1 MNERSFIFV
10 TNMRIRNENKEQI
23 VKQKALELL
32 VSQGFEGF
40 SMQKLARA
48 ANVSPATLYIYY
60 QDKED
65 LIISIGREIGKKLYQ
80 EIFIDFD
87 PKLSFAEG
95 LRIQWRNR
103 AKFMLNH
110 KLEMDFYE
118 QLKNSTFREMV
129 SENIMSEFKE
139 KISVFAKNAV
149 QRGELNPIPVEVFW
163 SVAFAPLYN
172 LIRFHSD
179 GQSMGGKPF
188 VFTEEIM
195 WQTFDLVL
203 KALKP

>member
-1 MNERSFIFV
+1 
-10 TNMRIRNENKEQI
+10 MRIRDENKEQI

-60 QDKED
+60 KDKED
-65 LIISIGREIGKKLYQ
+65 LVVSIGREISENLNR
-80 EIFIDFD
+80 EIFKGFD
-87 PKLSFAEG
+87 PNLSFAEG
-95 LRIQWRNR
+95 LRVQWRNR
-103 AKFMLNH
+103 ANFMLSH
-110 KLEMDFYE
+110 QLEMVFYE
-118 QLKNSTFREMV
+118 QIKNSTFREAIA
-129 SENIMSEFKE
+129 ENIVSEFKE
-139 KISVFAKNAV
+139 KMSIFARNAI
-149 QRGELNPIPVEVFW
+149 QRGELNPMPVEVFW

-179 GQSMGGKPF
+179 GKSIGGNPF
-188 VFTEEIM
+188 SLSEEIM

>member
-1 MNERSFIFV
+1 
-10 TNMRIRNENKEQI
+10 MRIRDEHKEQI

-60 QDKED
+60 KDKED
-65 LIISIGREIGKKLYQ
+65 LIMSIGREIGEKLNQ
-80 EIFIDFD
+80 EIFKDFD
-87 PKLSFAEG
+87 PILPFAEG
-95 LRIQWRNR
+95 LRLQWRNR
-103 AKFMLNH
+103 ANFMLNH
-110 KLEMDFYE
+110 KIEMIFYE
-118 QLKNSTFREMV
+118 QIKSSTFREAI
-129 SENIMSEFKE
+129 SENVVSEFKE
-139 KISVFAKNAV
+139 KMTLFGKNAID
-149 QRGELNPIPVEVFW
+149 RGELNPMPIEVFW

-172 LIRFHSD
+172 LLRFHSD
-179 GQSMGGKPF
+179 GKSISGNHF
-188 VFTEEIM
+188 VLNEEIM

>member
-1 MNERSFIFV
+1 
-10 TNMRIRNENKEQI
+10 MRIRDEHKEQI

-60 QDKED
+60 KDKED
-65 LIISIGREIGKKLYQ
+65 LIMSIGREIGEKLNK
-80 EIFIDFD
+80 EIFKDFD
-87 PKLSFAEG
+87 PNLPFAEG
-95 LRIQWRNR
+95 LRVQWRNR
-103 AKFMLNH
+103 ANFMLSH
-110 KLEMDFYE
+110 KIEMIFYE
-118 QLKNSTFREMV
+118 QIKNSTFREAI
-129 SENIMSEFKE
+129 SENVVSEFKE
-139 KISVFAKNAV
+139 KMTIFGKNAIE
-149 QRGELNPIPVEVFW
+149 RGELNPMPIEVFW

-179 GQSMGGKPF
+179 GKSIGGNPF
-188 VFTEEIM
+188 ALNEDIM

>member
-1 MNERSFIFV
+1 
-10 TNMRIRNENKEQI
+10 MRIRDEHKEQI

-60 QDKED
+60 KDKED
-65 LIISIGREIGKKLYQ
+65 LIMSIGREIGEKLNK
-80 EIFIDFD
+80 EIFKDFD
-87 PKLSFAEG
+87 PNLPFAEG
-95 LRIQWRNR
+95 LRVQWRNR
-103 AKFMLNH
+103 ANFMLSH
-110 KLEMDFYE
+110 KIEMIFYE
-118 QLKNSTFREMV
+118 QIKNSTFREAI
-129 SENIMSEFKE
+129 SENVVSEFKE
-139 KISVFAKNAV
+139 KMAIFGKNAIE
-149 QRGELNPIPVEVFW
+149 RGELNPMPIEVFW

-179 GQSMGGKPF
+179 GKSIGGNPF
-188 VFTEEIM
+188 ALNEDIM

>member
-1 MNERSFIFV
+1 
-10 TNMRIRNENKEQI
+10 MRIRDEHKEQV

-65 LIISIGREIGKKLYQ
+65 LIVSIGREIAEKHN
-80 EIFIDFD
+80 EAIFKNFD
-87 PKLSFAEG
+87 PYVPFADG
-95 LRIQWRNR
+95 LKIQWQNR
-103 AKFMLNH
+103 AEFMMSH

-118 QLKNSTFREMV
+118 QIKNSSFREAV
-129 SENIMSEFKE
+129 TENIVAEFRE
-139 KISVFAKNAV
+139 KMRFFMQNAL
-149 QRGELNPIPVEVFW
+149 QRGEIKALPIEVSW
-163 SVAFAPLYN
+163 SILYAPLYN
-172 LIRFHSD
+172 LIRFHQEGRSIT
-179 GQSMGGKPF
+179 GSPF
-188 VFTEEIM
+188 VLTDEIL

-203 KALKP
+203 KGIKN

>member
-1 MNERSFIFV
+1 
-10 TNMRIRNENKEQI
+10 MRIRDENKEQI

-60 QDKED
+60 KDKED
-65 LIISIGREIGKKLYQ
+65 LIMSIGREIGEKLNQ
-80 EIFIDFD
+80 EIFKGFD
-87 PKLSFAEG
+87 PNLSFAEG
-95 LRIQWRNR
+95 LRVQWRNR
-103 AKFMLNH
+103 ANFMLSH
-110 KLEMDFYE
+110 QLEMVFYE
-118 QLKNSTFREMV
+118 QIKNSTFREAIA
-129 SENIMSEFKE
+129 ENIVSEFKE
-139 KISVFAKNAV
+139 KMTIFGKNAIE
-149 QRGELNPIPVEVFW
+149 RGELKPMPVEVFW

-172 LIRFHSD
+172 LIRFDSD
-179 GQSMGGKPF
+179 GKSIGGAPF
-188 VFTEEIM
+188 ALSEEIM